1 MPNTR
6 RYEPRKVNKRKRD
19 EAVQRAAIPK
29 GEFLRAVFESKDED
43 RRDEEEVFHEAHRL
57 PGSMGSCARR
67 LRQEPFDESS
77 ARIFCG
83 VNPALRNFRAI

>member
-19 EAVQRAAIPK
+19 ELSK
-29 GEFLRAVFESKDED
+29 GPPSLREKSYVFESKDED

-57 PGSMGSCARR
+57 PGSMSSSARR

-77 ARIFCG
+77 ARIF
-83 VNPALRNFRAI
+83 AE